1 MVKNRFA
8 NFILFLQ
15 SKTEMKAIVIG
26 GTGATGAYLLQE
38 LLASDRITSVTAL
51 TRRAIS
57 VDHPRLNQQIVD
69 FEQLEDVSIS
79 GDLAF
84 SCLGTTRKAAGS
96 KKAQWRVDHDYQLAF
111 ARMARKAN
119 VPVFTLMSS
128 MGSDKNSA
136 LFYSRMKGTLEE
148 AIIHLDFDHTYI
160 FRPGML
166 ERPGSDRLMERW
178 VVSLMKGMRRLG
190 MPQKYGPTHISI
202 VAKAMVAA
210 SLNHDD
216 TLKMFDVADINTLA
230 QEKY

>member
-96 KKAQWRVDHDYQLAF
+96 K
-111 ARMARKAN
+111 
-119 VPVFTLMSS
+119 
-128 MGSDKNSA
+128 
-136 LFYSRMKGTLEE
+136 
-148 AIIHLDFDHTYI
+148 
-160 FRPGML
+160 
-166 ERPGSDRLMERW
+166 
-178 VVSLMKGMRRLG
+178 
-190 MPQKYGPTHISI
+190 
-202 VAKAMVAA
+202 
-210 SLNHDD
+210 
-216 TLKMFDVADINTLA
+216 
-230 QEKY
+230 

>member
-1 MVKNRFA
+1 
-8 NFILFLQ
+8 
-15 SKTEMKAIVIG
+15 MKAIVIG

-128 MGSDKNSA
+128 MGSDKNS
-136 LFYSRMKGTLEE
+136 
-148 AIIHLDFDHTYI
+148 
-160 FRPGML
+160 
-166 ERPGSDRLMERW
+166 
-178 VVSLMKGMRRLG
+178 
-190 MPQKYGPTHISI
+190 
-202 VAKAMVAA
+202 
-210 SLNHDD
+210 
-216 TLKMFDVADINTLA
+216 
-230 QEKY
+230 